1 MLKKTVKFDFSSA
14 QFVFQTI
21 GFIAYY
27 LIKTNYPDRKTLE
40 NLVIDFFSTALKN
53 KSDLLNFGMQILA
66 VFLQL

>member
-27 LIKTNYPDRKTLE
+27 LIKTNYSDRKTLE